1 MGGLFVYIRRSKE
14 LKIIIIKNKS
24 PKNVG
29 LVTKVLD
36 RFDLTYD
43 FVDLAEVTEIKNIEK
58 SNLIILISLLKNTS
72 NHTEELSKLRALIK
86 VVLEK
91 KIPIIGIGTGI
102 QVPVEWLGVNLV
114 ITPQNK
120 LEIKGENQVSFLNL
134 NKEHNKIPI
143 FEAISDSF
151 IVFQFYCD
159 TFESAKKFDLLVPDQ
174 DYINQLIK
182 FGDNLYGFQIN
193 FELTE
198 DLLEYFL
205 NLLPELNI
213 SSKERIEKDYTEI
226 KERYLEKG
234 ERIFTNYLKLINLIK
249 QIEVE
254 LIENS
259 VKSENKKKSD
269 NLPPHSEDKPKIIE
283 GERSTSINLDDLK
296 KKMESKLT
304 KS

>member
-1 MGGLFVYIRRSKE
+1 MKLAILINVKDRASEVALLLQSLRTSNYQDFDVYILDESSTPLTNYHFFNCIVNL
-14 LKIIIIKNKS
+14 LKQENHKVFIKSN
-24 PKNVG
+24 
-29 LVTKVLD
+29 
-36 RFDLTYD
+36 
-43 FVDLAEVTEIKNIEK
+43 EIKKGVTHARQTIVNWVKSLPFEYEYYCRLDDDCTIE
-58 SNLIILISLLKNTS
+58 
-72 NHTEELSKLRALIK
+72 
-86 VVLEK
+86 
-91 KIPIIGIGTGI
+91 
-102 QVPVEWLGVNLV
+102 
-114 ITPQNK
+114 
-120 LEIKGENQVSFLNL
+120 
-134 NKEHNKIPI
+134 
-143 FEAISDSF
+143 
-151 IVFQFYCD
+151 
-159 TFESAKKFDLLVPDQ
+159 Q